1 MTVSATTI
9 TVVLC
14 AITLIAFTKGAFG
27 GGYGLLGIPLL
38 SLVMDPVTAGALL
51 APLFV
56 AMDLFALRYW
66 RPNTWSKPEVTMLIP
81 AMIAGIALGFVL
93 LGQLNAHLVGA
104 LVGLISLAFIA
115 AWLLGGGR
123 TVVRPRSSPRAIG
136 AGLASGVTTMI
147 AHSGGPPIS
156 MYLLSLGLEKQSYA
170 GTISIVFTAGNALKL
185 LPWLL
190 LARPGPDFWP
200 VVLVAI
206 PAVPIGVWIGW
217 KLHQRISRTQLER
230 ACYILLTLTA
240 LKLLWDARLALH

>member
-1 MTVSATTI
+1 MTVSLIAI
-9 TVVLC
+9 AVVLC

-51 APLFV
+51 APMFV

-66 RPNTWSKPEVTMLIP
+66 RRNTWSKPDAAILIP
-81 AMIAGIALGFVL
+81 AMIAGIAAGFVL
-93 LGQLNAHLVGA
+93 LGQLDPHLVGM
-104 LVGLISLAFIA
+104 LVGLISLAFTAI
-115 AWLLGGGR
+115 WLVGGAR
-123 TVVRPRSSPRAIG
+123 TIVRPRSSVRAIG

-147 AHSGGPPIS
+147 AHSGGPPVS
-156 MYLLSLGLEKQSYA
+156 MYLLSRGLEKQRYA
-170 GTISIVFTAGNALKL
+170 GTISIVFTVGNAAKL

-190 LARPGPDFWP
+190 LARPGLDFWP
-200 VVLVAI
+200 LVLAAI

-217 KLHQRISRTQLER
+217 KLHQRISHTQLER
-230 ACYILLTLTA
+230 ACYLLLTLTA

>member
-1 MTVSATTI
+1 MSLAAI

-14 AITLIAFTKGAFG
+14 AIALIAFTKGAFG

-51 APLFV
+51 APMFV

-66 RPNTWSKPEVTMLIP
+66 RPNTRSKPEVTILIP
-81 AMIAGIALGFVL
+81 AMIAGIAMGFVL
-93 LGQLNAHLVGA
+93 LGQLNPHLVGA
-104 LVGLISLAFIA
+104 LVGIISLAFTA
-115 AWLLGGGR
+115 AWLVGGAR
-123 TVVRPRSSPRAIG
+123 TIVRPRSSTRAIG

-147 AHSGGPPIS
+147 AHSGGPPVS

-170 GTISIVFTAGNALKL
+170 GTISIVFTAGNAVKL

-200 VVLVAI
+200 LVLVAI
-206 PAVPIGVWIGW
+206 PAVPFGVWLGW
-217 KLHQRISRTQLER
+217 RLHQRISHAQLER
-230 ACYILLTLTA
+230 ACYALLTLTA
-240 LKLLWDARLALH
+240 LKLLWDACFAFR